1 MKNDDKKLPLATEI
15 IIKLKKELL
24 LYKILTVILEII
36 ILIFIK
42 ILIGG

>member
-24 LYKILTVILEII
+24 LYKMLTVILEII
-36 ILIFIK
+36 ILILLFK
-42 ILIGG
+42 YL

>member
-36 ILIFIK
+36 ILILLFK
-42 ILIGG
+42 YL